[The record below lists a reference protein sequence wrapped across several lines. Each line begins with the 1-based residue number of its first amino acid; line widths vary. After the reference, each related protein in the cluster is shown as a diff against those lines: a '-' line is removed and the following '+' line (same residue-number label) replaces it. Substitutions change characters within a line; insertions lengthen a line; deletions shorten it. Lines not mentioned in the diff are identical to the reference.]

1 MSTNKLSILG
11 GKKVIKKPLK
21 NYNSIG
27 KEEVLAAQ
35 KVVKSGVLSK
45 FLGSWGEGFLGG
57 KFVQKFERNCE
68 KYFKVKHA
76 VTVNSWTSGLIA
88 AVEQLA

>member
-35 KVVKSGVLSK
+35 KVVKSGVLSQ
-45 FLGSWGEGFLGG
+45 FLGSWGEGFGWEICP
-57 KFVQKFERNCE
+57 K
-68 KYFKVKHA
+68 
-76 VTVNSWTSGLIA
+76 I
-88 AVEQLA
+88 

>member
-27 KEEVLAAQ
+27 KEEVFAAQ
-35 KVVKSGVLSK
+35 KVVKSGVLSQ

-57 KFVQKFERNCE
+57 KFVQNLKEI
-68 KYFKVKHA
+68 VK
-76 VTVNSWTSGLIA
+76 SILR
-88 AVEQLA
+88 